1 METIS
6 AEKAIKIMRA
16 LKGLQGSTFKLMH
29 LTYNR
34 TKKETNGLRLVE
46 RCRLR
51 KALPNE
57 AFSTNI
63 DHYLTYSDLDQ
74 THTDTVKGD
83 ARQCFKK
90 LIRQVAFP
98 PGYKWVKVSWF
109 TK

>member
-1 METIS
+1 
-6 AEKAIKIMRA
+6 MRE

-34 TKKETNGLRLVE
+34 KKGETNGLRMVE

-51 KALPNE
+51 TALPNE

-63 DHYLTYSDLDQ
+63 DHYLTYSDLDEKF
-74 THTDTVKGD
+74 TDPKKGD

-90 LIRQVAFP
+90 LIRKVAFP
-98 PGYKWVKVSWF
+98 PEYEWMKVSWF